1 MTMPRGDKKTSKTSG
16 ITNNIIPSFKAGNQ
30 GLQQNKEINP
40 IKKFKQKVLTFL
52 DPVHQMISAKQKNI
66 DWFHL
71 S

>member
-1 MTMPRGDKKTSKTSG
+1 MTLYHLTKPGIKGYNKTKK
-16 ITNNIIPSFKAGNQ
+16 
-30 GLQQNKEINP
+30 INP

-52 DPVHQMISAKQKNI
+52 DPAHQMMSAKQKNI